1 MRRFLGGIFGNT
13 IASDISQSKASGVFD
28 MNGQY
33 YIKQEGGWLPPEPIT
48 ATGGSKST
56 PGDGYIYHRFD
67 TDGSFS
73 VSNGE
78 GDVQVLVVGGGCGGG
93 IAGGGGGGGG
103 MAYSP
108 PTVGGVPFGTATYAV
123 EVGAGGEGSGPGWA
137 PDDGESGEDSSI
149 AYADGTIY
157 GRGGGRGTH
166 ARAGLAGG

>member
-67 TDGSFS
+67 TIFWDTKF
-73 VSNGE
+73 NKR
-78 GDVQVLVVGGGCGGG
+78 QK
-93 IAGGGGGGGG
+93 
-103 MAYSP
+103 
-108 PTVGGVPFGTATYAV
+108 
-123 EVGAGGEGSGPGWA
+123 
-137 PDDGESGEDSSI
+137 DDG
-149 AYADGTIY
+149 
-157 GRGGGRGTH
+157 GRSV
-166 ARAGLAGG
+166 LQFQKIIL